1 MILKQELQKQF
12 LARKLFEAAQEWDS
26 INQTTIDKSVDPMLR
41 RLGAVLAAN
50 GGLSKRAP

>member
-50 GGLSKRAP
+50 GGQTKW